1 MFSTLTEAQLR
12 NRLDPQR
19 GIFIAESP
27 KVIRVALQ
35 AGYQP
40 AALLCERRHIE
51 GDAKT
56 LILLKKIPELYGIRV
71 TGDPETENPSGSW
84 LRIGAMCSFQEIL
97 DCDAAPAWLKT
108 AVRYLASLP
117 RRFKATVGGNIASWR
132 SDSYLVPTLIASGAK
147 LSLMGKEG
155 ILLEEIGQYAADRE
169 KYSDA
174 LITGILVKPDEQ
186 VQILAKR
193 YANTVESH
201 ACLTIAMGKEGDTYR
216 IGLAIK
222 NCGIFLPDI
231 TNWGI
236 SWKKAG
242 VQDDM
247 FGSEEYKRYL
257 TETTLDTMYEKL
269 GGEGGTES

>member
-1 MFSTLTEAQLR
+1 MDGELIRVSGFDEAVSLKDSETAFFAGGTGICYKDSGICAKKYIVIPDEEQMHTVTIKDGLVQIGALVTFTQALEEEAVPAYLKEAILFCGSLQKR
-12 NRLDPQR
+12 NR
-19 GIFIAESP
+19 
-27 KVIRVALQ
+27 
-35 AGYQP
+35 
-40 AALLCERRHIE
+40 
-51 GDAKT
+51 
-56 LILLKKIPELYGIRV
+56 
-71 TGDPETENPSGSW
+71 
-84 LRIGAMCSFQEIL
+84 
-97 DCDAAPAWLKT
+97 
-108 AVRYLASLP
+108 
-117 RRFKATVGGNIASWR
+117 ATIGGNVASWR

-222 NCGIFLPDI
+222 NSGIFLPDI